1 VATNNPT
8 LLERVIDKDIF
19 EKVFKGVR
27 TQLVGGAS
35 PFEVKRLA
43 AEGEVAELELQ
54 GKIREVARQLM
65 KQMRFTE
72 DDEDD
77 EEIKNDTT

>member
-1 VATNNPT
+1 MATNNPT

-27 TQLVGGAS
+27 TQLAGGPS

-72 DDEDD
+72 EDEDD

>member
-1 VATNNPT
+1 MATNNPT